1 VTEAQALARLAAD
14 VAGRATDSPATPT
27 PRQSQAPRST
37 PTVARSPTARPSP
50 TVTQTPGAPF
60 RVDTREIVCDPARP
74 TPRLQVLILDSA
86 GQGVPGMEVV
96 VVWDDGQDRFYTG
109 LKPELGIGFGD
120 FSMTEGVT
128 YTVRLAESDALV
140 TGLASQ
146 ECTDDSGGSYPG
158 SWLVTFLQPET
169 P

>member
-1 VTEAQALARLAAD
+1 
-14 VAGRATDSPATPT
+14 
-27 PRQSQAPRST
+27 
-37 PTVARSPTARPSP
+37 
-50 TVTQTPGAPF
+50 
-60 RVDTREIVCDPARP
+60 
-74 TPRLQVLILDSA
+74 
-86 GQGVPGMEVV
+86 MEVV
-96 VVWDDGQDRFYTG
+96 VVWDDGQDHFYTG

-146 ECTDDSGGSYPG
+146 ECTDDSGGRYPG
-158 SWLVTFLQPET
+158 SWLVTFVQPET